1 MITRDSNLFEYEDKV
16 VKVLLR
22 KLLRKFRALARTIQ
36 SNTINGFDELNVITA
51 VNKMYDEILEMTVEF
66 LKIVAM
72 RAYKRARRKKKDDD
86 FLVDL
91 WLSEYLAEYNPVTEY
106 LFYQEADRKR
116 ARLIEAIMSIL
127 SAPRPTTTVPKVVD
141 QGLKQWVRQVE
152 QFGDCVVRA
161 ATEQAYEDN
170 GTKNFMWVTQKDDK
184 VCSMCRPL
192 DGKIF
197 PADKVPPPQ
206 HYNCRC
212 FTVEVE

>member
-1 MITRDSNLFEYEDKV
+1 MIDRDTNLFEYEDKV
-16 VKVLLR
+16 VKILLR
-22 KLLRKFRALARTIQ
+22 KLLRIFRALTRTIQ
-36 SNTINGFDELNVITA
+36 SNTINGFDELNVINA
-51 VNKMYDEILEMTVEF
+51 VNKMYDEVLELTVDF
-66 LKIVAM
+66 LKAVAL
-72 RAYKRARRKKKDDD
+72 RAYRRARRKKKDDG

-106 LFYQEADRKR
+106 LFYHEADRKR

-127 SAPRPTTTVPKVVD
+127 TASRPTTTVSKVVD

-152 QFGDCVVRA
+152 QFGDCVVLA

-170 GTKNFMWVTQKDDK
+170 GTERVMWVTQKDDR
-184 VCSMCRPL
+184 VCSLCRPL

-197 PADKVPPPQ
+197 LVTEVPPPQ

-212 FTVEVE
+212 FTLEVE